1 MMRALSLSGGAAERP
16 EVAVWR
22 PPRDNGFMTGSTDAD
37 GRTSH
42 RVLIAEDEALIR
54 LDLAEMLREE
64 GYDVV
69 GEAGDGQE
77 AVELAEQLRPDLVI
91 MDVKM
96 PRRDGIDAAAEIAA
110 KRIAP
115 IVVLT
120 AFSQRDLVEK
130 ARDAGAMAYLVK
142 PFSISDLIPAI
153 EVAVSRFAEVTE
165 LEREVAD
172 LSDRLETRKL
182 VERAKGL
189 LQTKQ
194 GMTEPEAFKWI
205 QRAAMD
211 RRTTMRRVAEVV
223 LETLDD
229 AAAPG

>member
-1 MMRALSLSGGAAERP
+1 
-16 EVAVWR
+16 
-22 PPRDNGFMTGSTDAD
+22 MTGTATP
-37 GRTSH
+37 R

-54 LDLAEMLREE
+54 LDLSEMLREE

-77 AVELAEQLRPDLVI
+77 AVELAESLHPDLVI

-142 PFSISDLIPAI
+142 PFSASDLIPAI
-153 EVAVSRFAEVTE
+153 ELAMSRFAEITG
-165 LEREVAD
+165 LENEVAD
-172 LSDRLETRKL
+172 LSERLETRKL
-182 VERAKGL
+182 VERAKGI
-189 LQTKQ
+189 LQAKHA
-194 GMTEPEAFKWI
+194 MTEPEAFSWI

-211 RRTTMRRVAEVV
+211 RRTTMKRVAEVV
-223 LETLDD
+223 LETLDGQESQ
-229 AAAPG
+229 AVEGTAKG

>member
-1 MMRALSLSGGAAERP
+1 MATP
-16 EVAVWR
+16 
-22 PPRDNGFMTGSTDAD
+22 TGSEPDAAKP
-37 GRTSH
+37 R
-42 RVLIAEDEALIR
+42 RVLVAEDEALIR
-54 LDLAEMLREE
+54 MDLAEMLREE
-64 GYDVV
+64 GYEIV

-77 AVELAEQLRPDLVI
+77 AVDLAESLKPDLVI

-96 PRRDGIDAAAEIAA
+96 PRRDGIDAASEIAS

-115 IVVLT
+115 IVILT
-120 AFSQRDLVEK
+120 AFSQRELVER

-142 PFSISDLIPAI
+142 PFNINDLIPAI
-153 EVAVSRFAEVTE
+153 EVAVSRFAEITA
-165 LEREVAD
+165 LEKEVAT
-172 LSDRLETRKL
+172 LADRLETRKL

-211 RRTTMRRVAEVV
+211 RRTTMKRVAEVV
-223 LETLDD
+223 LETLDTPKD
-229 AAAPG
+229 ASSSS

>member
-1 MMRALSLSGGAAERP
+1 MDAAQGSPSDVR
-16 EVAVWR
+16 
-22 PPRDNGFMTGSTDAD
+22 RDTMDLMDDLTTDPAEPSA
-37 GRTSH
+37 R

-54 LDLAEMLREE
+54 LDLAEMLRDE
-64 GYDVV
+64 GYQVV

-77 AVELAEQLRPDLVI
+77 AVDLAESLRPDLVI

-115 IVVLT
+115 VVLLT

-153 EVAVSRFAEVTE
+153 EVAISRFSEITE

-172 LSDRLETRKL
+172 LGERLETRKL

-189 LQTKQ
+189 LQAKHA
-194 GMTEPEAFKWI
+194 MTEPEAFTWM

-211 RRTTMRRVAEVV
+211 RRTSMKHVAEVV
-223 LETLDD
+223 LENLDPPITRD
-229 AAAPG
+229 LA

>member
-1 MMRALSLSGGAAERP
+1 
-16 EVAVWR
+16 
-22 PPRDNGFMTGSTDAD
+22 MTGSPTEA
-37 GRTSH
+37 TKPH

-54 LDLAEMLREE
+54 MDLAEMLREE

-77 AVELAEQLRPDLVI
+77 AVELAESLRPDLVI

-96 PRRDGIDAAAEIAA
+96 PRRDGIDAAAEIAT

-115 IVVLT
+115 ILILT
-120 AFSQRDLVEK
+120 AFSQRELVEK

-142 PFSISDLIPAI
+142 PFSITDLVPAI
-153 EVAVSRFAEVTE
+153 ELAVSRFG
-165 LEREVAD
+165 EVAALEVEVAS

-189 LQTKQ
+189 LQSKQ
-194 GMTEPEAFKWI
+194 KMTEPEAFKWI

-223 LETLDD
+223 LETLGTPD
-229 AAAPG
+229 P

>member
-1 MMRALSLSGGAAERP
+1 MS
-16 EVAVWR
+16 V
-22 PPRDNGFMTGSTDAD
+22 MTGPTTDAD
-37 GRTSH
+37 AAPPPR

-54 LDLAEMLREE
+54 MDLAEMLREE
-64 GYDVV
+64 GYDIV

-77 AVELAEQLRPDLVI
+77 AVELAEQHKPDLVI

-96 PRRDGIDAAAEIAA
+96 PRRDGIDAAAEIAS

-120 AFSQRDLVEK
+120 AFSQRDLVER

-142 PFSISDLIPAI
+142 PFTASDLVPAI
-153 EVAVSRFAEVTE
+153 ELAVSRFSELTA
-165 LEREVAD
+165 LEREVET

-189 LQTKQ
+189 LQVKQ

-211 RRTTMRRVAEVV
+211 RRTSMKRVAEVV
-223 LETLDD
+223 LETLDSPKD
-229 AAAPG
+229 A